1 MYTLIERGWKDC
13 SHTIRVT
20 FDSFNHFESLHI
32 TFKCQNHLQRS
43 HKNKALLKL
52 QMKLSKFST
61 LLLKILKMPPHYFM
75 KNIHKTFYDATLK
88 WGKQETTVVHS
99 KMLNLLYISV
109 SWDVIIH
116 TVLCCLPRATRITF
130 FLVKKKIKKI
140 KGVFKLWDP
149 CNLLRKDI

>member
-43 HKNKALLKL
+43 HQNKALLKL

-61 LLLKILKMPPHYFM
+61 PLLKISKMPH
-75 KNIHKTFYDATLK
+75 IILWKTFIKFYDATLK
-88 WGKQETTVVHS
+88 WAKQETTMARFLKKKVL
-99 KMLNLLYISV
+99 MLNLLSISM
-109 SWDVIIH
+109 SQDVIFY
-116 TVLCCLPRATRITF
+116 TVLWSLSQVTRITSS
-130 FLVKKKIKKI
+130 I
-140 KGVFKLWDP
+140 
-149 CNLLRKDI
+149 

>member
-43 HKNKALLKL
+43 HQNKALLKL

-61 LLLKILKMPPHYFM
+61 LLLKILKTAH
-75 KNIHKTFYDATLK
+75 IILWKTFK
-88 WGKQETTVVHS
+88 KHS
-99 KMLNLLYISV
+99 KNLLWCNIEMGKTGNNCGSLKKMLHLLSISK

-116 TVLCCLPRATRITF
+116 TVLCCLPQATRTTF
-130 FLVKKKIKKI
+130 YILKIKKNRSI
-140 KGVFKLWDP
+140 
-149 CNLLRKDI
+149 